1 MVQCLVGV
9 CWVKYFTVNTARGT
23 SFALMSVHGLRRW
36 PKISQVLDQYVV
48 FAGLPSLQRV
58 VNVEQGLRS
67 VHTLQ
72 NSIFMNIL
80 FIY

>member
-9 CWVKYFTVNTARGT
+9 GWVKYFTVNTARGT
-23 SFALMSVHGLRRW
+23 SFALMLVHGLRRW
-36 PKISQVLDQYVV
+36 PKISPVLDQYVV
-48 FAGLPSLQRV
+48 FAGLSSLQRV

-72 NSIFMNIL
+72 NSIFMIIL